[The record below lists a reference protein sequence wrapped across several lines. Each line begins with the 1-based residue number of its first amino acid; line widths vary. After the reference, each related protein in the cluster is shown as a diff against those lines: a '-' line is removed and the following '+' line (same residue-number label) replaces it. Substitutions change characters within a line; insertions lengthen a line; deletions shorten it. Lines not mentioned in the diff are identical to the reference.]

1 MKMSFALIALS
12 LSLGAFAQV
21 VDPAPAGP
29 AEVLLN
35 SKNVRVGSDEAVL
48 VRTSSTPDVVKVS
61 FQVRM
66 ASSVCEQMGT
76 RMVSTICYDNVV
88 TRYRTADVCIRRNP
102 YSNRCVNWGPGYAN
116 RVTRVARSC
125 VIPQTYCVSYGTN
138 VRTESDEVKIKFKN
152 LPVLAG
158 TEEDKF
164 LVKATQK
171 NYGGSNVV
179 YDIKVVESRGNYVV
193 KDRGFLGFDKFVI
206 KEE

>member
-1 MKMSFALIALS
+1 MKMSFALIVLS

-21 VDPAPAGP
+21 VDPVPAAP

-48 VRTSSTPDVVKVS
+48 VRTASTPKVVRVS
-61 FQVRM
+61 FQVPM
-66 ASSVCEQMGT
+66 SNSVCEQMGT

-102 YSNRCVNWGPGYAN
+102 YNNRCVNWGPRYAT

-125 VIPQTYCVSYGTN
+125 VVPQTYCVSYGTN
-138 VRTESDEVKIKFKN
+138 VRRESDEVKIKFKN

-164 LVKATQK
+164 LVKAAQK

-193 KDRGFLGFDKFVI
+193 KDRGFLGSDKFVI